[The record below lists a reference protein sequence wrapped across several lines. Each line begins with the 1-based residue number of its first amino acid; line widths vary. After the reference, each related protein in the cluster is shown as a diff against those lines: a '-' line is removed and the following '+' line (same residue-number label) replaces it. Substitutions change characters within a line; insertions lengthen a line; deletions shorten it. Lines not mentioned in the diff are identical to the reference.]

1 MNSSANERF
10 QDAFARVWL
19 HLRRGDDPDLSEHE
33 RQLLHHIP
41 ARPPGVT
48 LGEVADHLALPRS
61 SASVL
66 VKDLARRGF
75 VRRARD
81 RRDERRLALLL
92 TAEGARRVAADS
104 VLDPERLQ
112 AALEALDPAE
122 RRALVD
128 ALGRLAQ
135 AGAALAP
142 PAPPAVAR
150 GRGGDRP
157 ARRGRGGARSGPGAP
172 LA

>member
-1 MNSSANERF
+1 MNSSATERF
-10 QDAFARVWL
+10 SDAFARVWL

-41 ARPPGVT
+41 AKAPGVT

-81 RRDERRLALLL
+81 RADERRLALLL

-104 VLDPERLQ
+104 VLDPQRLDAAL
-112 AALEALDPAE
+112 AALEPAE
-122 RRALVD
+122 RTALVD
-128 ALGRLAQ
+128 ALERLAA
-135 AGAALAP
+135 AGAADGPP
-142 PAPPAVAR
+142 PALR
-150 GRGGDRP
+150 SR
-157 ARRGRGGARSGPGAP
+157 RRGRARA
-172 LA
+172 

>member
-1 MNSSANERF
+1 VNSSASERF

-41 ARPPGVT
+41 AAAPGVT

-66 VKDLARRGF
+66 VKDLAQRGF

-81 RRDERRLALLL
+81 RADERRLALLL

-104 VLDPERLQ
+104 VLDPERLD
-112 AALEALDPAE
+112 AALAALAPAE
-122 RRALVD
+122 RAALVD
-128 ALGRLAQ
+128 ALERLAA
-135 AGAALAP
+135 AGAAAGSA
-142 PAPPAVAR
+142 PAPRSRGRRGAR
-150 GRGGDRP
+150 GR
-157 ARRGRGGARSGPGAP
+157 ARG
-172 LA
+172 

>member
-1 MNSSANERF
+1 VNSSANERF
-10 QDAFARVWL
+10 QDAFRQVWL
-19 HLRRGDDPDLSEHE
+19 NLRRGDDPDLSEHE

-41 ARPPGVT
+41 AAAPGVT

-81 RRDERRLALLL
+81 RTDERRLALRL

-104 VLDPERLQ
+104 VLDPARLDAALATLSAAERDALVRALERL
-112 AALEALDPAE
+112 AE
-122 RRALVD
+122 
-128 ALGRLAQ
+128 
-135 AGAALAP
+135 AGAAAGP
-142 PAPPAVAR
+142 PPGPRAR
-150 GRGGDRP
+150 
-157 ARRGRGGARSGPGAP
+157 RRGRARSARE
-172 LA
+172 

>member
-1 MNSSANERF
+1 M
-10 QDAFARVWL
+10 WL

-81 RRDERRLALLL
+81 RADERRLALLL

-104 VLDPERLQ
+104 VLDP
-112 AALEALDPAE
+112 
-122 RRALVD
+122 
-128 ALGRLAQ
+128 GRLD
-135 AGAALAP
+135 AALAVLDPDARAALVEALERVAAAGAEAGP
-142 PAPPAVAR
+142 PPPF
-150 GRGGDRP
+150 RP
-157 ARRGRGGARSGPGAP
+157 VRAGTRRRSRS
-172 LA
+172 L

>member
-33 RQLLHHIP
+33 RHLLHHIP

-81 RRDERRLALLL
+81 RADERRLALLL

-104 VLDPERLQ
+104 VLDPERL
-112 AALEALDPAE
+112 D
-122 RRALVD
+122 
-128 ALGRLAQ
+128 
-135 AGAALAP
+135 AALAVLDPDARTALIEALERVAAAGAHAGP
-142 PAPPAVAR
+142 PPPFRA
-150 GRGGDRP
+150 GRAGRS
-157 ARRGRGGARSGPGAP
+157 RRSRS
-172 LA
+172 L

>member
-1 MNSSANERF
+1 MNSSASERF
-10 QDAFARVWL
+10 QDAFAQVWL

-41 ARPPGVT
+41 ATAPGVT

-81 RRDERRLALLL
+81 RADERRLALLL

-104 VLDPERLQ
+104 VLDPERL
-112 AALEALDPAE
+112 
-122 RRALVD
+122 
-128 ALGRLAQ
+128 
-135 AGAALAP
+135 GAALATLSDDERTALVTALERVAAAGAAAGP
-142 PAPPAVAR
+142 PPR
-150 GRGGDRP
+150 
-157 ARRGRGGARSGPGAP
+157 GPGGRRRRRP
-172 LA
+172 RSRLA

>member
-1 MNSSANERF
+1 MNSSVNERF

-41 ARPPGVT
+41 ARVPGVT

-104 VLDPERLQ
+104 VLDPDRLDAALAALPAAERGALVEALERL
-112 AALEALDPAE
+112 AE
-122 RRALVD
+122 
-128 ALGRLAQ
+128 
-135 AGAALAP
+135 AGAAT
-142 PAPPAVAR
+142 PAPPM
-150 GRGGDRP
+150 
-157 ARRGRGGARSGPGAP
+157 RRRRRSATR
-172 LA
+172 

>member
-1 MNSSANERF
+1 VNSSVNERF
-10 QDAFARVWL
+10 QDAYARVWL

-41 ARPPGVT
+41 AAAPGVT

-66 VKDLARRGF
+66 VKELARRGF

-81 RRDERRLALLL
+81 RADERRLALLL

-104 VLDPERLQ
+104 VLDPARLDTALATLELDERAALV
-112 AALEALDPAE
+112 AALERVAA
-122 RRALVD
+122 
-128 ALGRLAQ
+128 
-135 AGAALAP
+135 AGAASGP
-142 PAPPAVAR
+142 PAGVRAR
-150 GRGGDRP
+150 
-157 ARRGRGGARSGPGAP
+157 RRGRPRSR

>member
-1 MNSSANERF
+1 VNSSANERF

-19 HLRRGDDPDLSEHE
+19 HLRRGDEPDLSEHE

-41 ARPPGVT
+41 ARAPGVT

-104 VLDPERLQ
+104 VLDPARLD
-112 AALEALDPAE
+112 AALGALPAAE
-122 RRALVD
+122 RGALVD
-128 ALGRLAQ
+128 ALERVAE
-135 AGAALAP
+135 AGAAM
-142 PAPPAVAR
+142 PAPAMR
-150 GRGGDRP
+150 
-157 ARRGRGGARSGPGAP
+157 RRGRSGAR
-172 LA
+172 

>member
-1 MNSSANERF
+1 MNSSATERF
-10 QDAFARVWL
+10 SDAFARVWL

-41 ARPPGVT
+41 AKAPGVT

-81 RRDERRLALLL
+81 RADERRLALLL

-104 VLDPERLQ
+104 VLDPQRLDAAL
-112 AALEALDPAE
+112 AALEPAE
-122 RRALVD
+122 RAALVD
-128 ALGRLAQ
+128 ALERLAA
-135 AGAALAP
+135 AGAAAGPP
-142 PAPPAVAR
+142 PAL
-150 GRGGDRP
+150 RP
-157 ARRGRGGARSGPGAP
+157 RRRGRARA
-172 LA
+172 

>member
-1 MNSSANERF
+1 MNSSVNERF
-10 QDAFARVWL
+10 QGAFAQVWL

-41 ARPPGVT
+41 ARAPGVT

-92 TAEGARRVAADS
+92 TAEGARRVAQDS
-104 VLDPERLQ
+104 VLDPERLD
-112 AALEALDPAE
+112 AALGTLGAAE
-122 RRALVD
+122 REALVD
-128 ALGRLAQ
+128 ALERLARV
-135 AGAALAP
+135 GAAD
-142 PAPPAVAR
+142 PA
-150 GRGGDRP
+150 P
-157 ARRGRGGARSGPGAP
+157 ARRRRAAAGGRGR
-172 LA
+172 

>member
-1 MNSSANERF
+1 VNSSANERF
-10 QDAFARVWL
+10 QDAFRQVWL

-41 ARPPGVT
+41 AAAPGVT

-81 RRDERRLALLL
+81 RADERRLALLL

-104 VLDPERLQ
+104 VLDPARLDAALAALPSSERDALV
-112 AALEALDPAE
+112 AALERVAA
-122 RRALVD
+122 
-128 ALGRLAQ
+128 
-135 AGAALAP
+135 AGAAAGSP
-142 PAPPAVAR
+142 PAGPRPQRRGVRAR
-150 GRGGDRP
+150 GW
-157 ARRGRGGARSGPGAP
+157 RS
-172 LA
+172 L

>member
-1 MNSSANERF
+1 VNSSVNERF
-10 QDAFARVWL
+10 QAAFAQVWL
-19 HLRRGDDPDLSEHE
+19 QLRRGDDPDLSEHE

-41 ARPPGVT
+41 ARAPGVT

-81 RRDERRLALLL
+81 RRDERRLALVL

-104 VLDPERLQ
+104 VLDPDRLD
-112 AALEALDPAE
+112 AALGALSGDE
-122 RRALVD
+122 RRALV
-128 ALGRLAQ
+128 AGLERVAA
-135 AGAALAP
+135 AGAAA
-142 PAPPAVAR
+142 PAPE
-150 GRGGDRP
+150 
-157 ARRGRGGARSGPGAP
+157 ARSRRRTRAR
-172 LA
+172 

>member
-10 QDAFARVWL
+10 QDAFRQVWL

-41 ARPPGVT
+41 AAPPGVT

-81 RRDERRLALLL
+81 RGDERRLALRL

-104 VLDPERLQ
+104 VLDPERLDT
-112 AALEALDPAE
+112 ALATLPARDREALVGALERVAA
-122 RRALVD
+122 
-128 ALGRLAQ
+128 
-135 AGAALAP
+135 AGAAAGP
-142 PAPPAVAR
+142 PPPGPR
-150 GRGGDRP
+150 RR
-157 ARRGRGGARSGPGAP
+157 RRGRARSARE
-172 LA
+172 

>member
-1 MNSSANERF
+1 MNSSATERF
-10 QDAFARVWL
+10 SDAFARVWL

-48 LGEVADHLALPRS
+48 LGAVADHLALPRS

-81 RRDERRLALLL
+81 RADERRLALLL

-104 VLDPERLQ
+104 VLDPERLD
-112 AALEALDPAE
+112 AALAALSAAE
-122 RRALVD
+122 RTALVD
-128 ALGRLAQ
+128 ALERVAA
-135 AGAALAP
+135 AGAAAGSP
-142 PAPPAVAR
+142 PAIRAR
-150 GRGGDRP
+150 PR
-157 ARRGRGGARSGPGAP
+157 ARR
-172 LA
+172 

>member
-19 HLRRGDDPDLSEHE
+19 HLRRGDEPDLSEHE

-48 LGEVADHLALPRS
+48 LGEVAGHLALPRS

-81 RRDERRLALLL
+81 RADERRLALLL
-92 TAEGARRVAADS
+92 TPEGARRVAADS
-104 VLDPERLQ
+104 VLDAQRLD
-112 AALEALDPAE
+112 AALAVLDPKARTALVEALE
-122 RRALVD
+122 RVA
-128 ALGRLAQ
+128 AAGAQ
-135 AGAALAP
+135 AGP
-142 PAPPAVAR
+142 PPPFRTGRAGR
-150 GRGGDRP
+150 GR
-157 ARRGRGGARSGPGAP
+157 RSRS
-172 LA
+172 L

>member
-1 MNSSANERF
+1 MNSSASERF

-81 RRDERRLALLL
+81 RADERRLALLL

-104 VLDPERLQ
+104 VLDPGRLDV
-112 AALEALDPAE
+112 ALAVLDPDARTALVEALERVAA
-122 RRALVD
+122 A
-128 ALGRLAQ
+128 GAQ
-135 AGAALAP
+135 AGPP
-142 PAPPAVAR
+142 PAFRA
-150 GRGGDRP
+150 GRAGRS
-157 ARRGRGGARSGPGAP
+157 RRSRS
-172 LA
+172 L

>member
-1 MNSSANERF
+1 MNSSASERF

-81 RRDERRLALLL
+81 RADERRLALLL

-104 VLDPERLQ
+104 VLDP
-112 AALEALDPAE
+112 
-122 RRALVD
+122 
-128 ALGRLAQ
+128 GRLD
-135 AGAALAP
+135 AALAVLDPDARAARVEALERVAAAGAEAGP
-142 PAPPAVAR
+142 PPPF
-150 GRGGDRP
+150 RP
-157 ARRGRGGARSGPGAP
+157 VRAGTRRRSRS
-172 LA
+172 L

>member
-10 QDAFARVWL
+10 QSAFAQVWL

-33 RQLLHHIP
+33 RQVLHHIP
-41 ARPPGVT
+41 AKPPGVT

-81 RRDERRLALLL
+81 RADERRLALLL

-104 VLDPERLQ
+104 VLDPVRLDAALATLSAGERDALV
-112 AALEALDPAE
+112 AALERVAA
-122 RRALVD
+122 
-128 ALGRLAQ
+128 
-135 AGAALAP
+135 AGAAAGP
-142 PAPPAVAR
+142 PPGPGPR
-150 GRGGDRP
+150 GRRR
-157 ARRGRGGARSGPGAP
+157 ARARSR

>member
-1 MNSSANERF
+1 VNSSANERF
-10 QDAFARVWL
+10 QDAFRQVWL

-41 ARPPGVT
+41 QAAPGVT

-81 RRDERRLALLL
+81 RSDERRLALLL

-104 VLDPERLQ
+104 VLDPERLE
-112 AALEALDPAE
+112 AALAALPARE
-122 RRALVD
+122 RDALVD
-128 ALGRLAQ
+128 ALERVAA
-135 AGAALAP
+135 AGAAAGP
-142 PAPPAVAR
+142 PPPGPR
-150 GRGGDRP
+150 S
-157 ARRGRGGARSGPGAP
+157 RRRARSGARLP
-172 LA
+172 

>member
-1 MNSSANERF
+1 MNSSASERF
-10 QDAFARVWL
+10 QDAFAQVWL

-33 RQLLHHIP
+33 RQLLYHIP
-41 ARPPGVT
+41 AKAPGVT

-81 RRDERRLALLL
+81 RADERRLALLL

-104 VLDPERLQ
+104 VLDPERLDAAL
-112 AALEALDPAE
+112 AALEPAE
-122 RRALVD
+122 RKALVD
-128 ALGRLAQ
+128 ALERLAAVG
-135 AGAALAP
+135 AGAGPP
-142 PAPPAVAR
+142 PAFR
-150 GRGGDRP
+150 GR
-157 ARRGRGGARSGPGAP
+157 RRGRARGARS
-172 LA
+172 

>member
-1 MNSSANERF
+1 VNSSANERF
-10 QDAFARVWL
+10 QDAFRQVWL

-41 ARPPGVT
+41 PTAPGVT

-81 RRDERRLALLL
+81 RSDERRLALLL

-104 VLDPERLQ
+104 VLDPERLD
-112 AALEALDPAE
+112 AALAALSARE
-122 RRALVD
+122 RDALVD
-128 ALGRLAQ
+128 ALERVAA
-135 AGAALAP
+135 AGAAAGP
-142 PAPPAVAR
+142 PPPGPR
-150 GRGGDRP
+150 S
-157 ARRGRGGARSGPGAP
+157 RRRARSGARLP
-172 LA
+172 

>member
-1 MNSSANERF
+1 
-10 QDAFARVWL
+10 VWL

-81 RRDERRLALLL
+81 RADERRLALLL

-104 VLDPERLQ
+104 VLDP
-112 AALEALDPAE
+112 
-122 RRALVD
+122 
-128 ALGRLAQ
+128 GRLD
-135 AGAALAP
+135 AALAVLDPDARAALVEALERVAAAGAEAGP
-142 PAPPAVAR
+142 PPPF
-150 GRGGDRP
+150 RP
-157 ARRGRGGARSGPGAP
+157 VRAGTRRRSRS
-172 LA
+172 L

>member
-1 MNSSANERF
+1 MNSSVNERF

-19 HLRRGDDPDLSEHE
+19 HLRRGDEPDLSEHE

-41 ARPPGVT
+41 ARAPGVT

-104 VLDPERLQ
+104 VLDPDRLDTALASLPAVERGALV
-112 AALEALDPAE
+112 AALE
-122 RRALVD
+122 
-128 ALGRLAQ
+128 RLAE
-135 AGAALAP
+135 AGAAT
-142 PAPPAVAR
+142 PAPPMRRRRRTAAR
-150 GRGGDRP
+150 
-157 ARRGRGGARSGPGAP
+157 
-172 LA
+172 

>member
-1 MNSSANERF
+1 VNSSASERF

-81 RRDERRLALLL
+81 RADERRLALLL

-104 VLDPERLQ
+104 VLDP
-112 AALEALDPAE
+112 
-122 RRALVD
+122 
-128 ALGRLAQ
+128 GRLD
-135 AGAALAP
+135 AALAVLDPDARTALVEALERVAAAGARADPP
-142 PAPPAVAR
+142 PAFRA
-150 GRGGDRP
+150 GRAGRS
-157 ARRGRGGARSGPGAP
+157 RRSRS
-172 LA
+172 L